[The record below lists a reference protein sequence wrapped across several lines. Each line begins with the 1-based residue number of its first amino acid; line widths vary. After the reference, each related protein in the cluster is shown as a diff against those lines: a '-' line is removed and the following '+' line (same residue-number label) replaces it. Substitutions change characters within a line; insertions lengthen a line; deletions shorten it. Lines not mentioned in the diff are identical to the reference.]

1 MQKQNYEKLYGIFGS
16 NVINFSLNSAVTK
29 IKTKDAG
36 YYKKALAVYVQS
48 KLPSQM
54 QSMI

>member
-16 NVINFSLNSAVTK
+16 SITNFDLKTAVSK
-29 IKTKDAG
+29 IKAMDAG
-36 YYKKALAVYVQS
+36 YYKKALAVYLQS
-48 KLPSQM
+48 KLPSQL